1 MLYKNCLKKSNI
13 LNFVLAL
20 FLVQVGN
27 SNGCSYVPDI
37 LLNYQVGG
45 RKRRRKNKMRLER
58 ERHAEGRIGR
68 RMEK

>member
-1 MLYKNCLKKSNI
+1 M
-13 LNFVLAL
+13 
-20 FLVQVGN
+20 QVGN

-45 RKRRRKNKMRLER
+45 RRKRRRKKKMRLER
-58 ERHAEGRIGR
+58 EKHAEGRIGR